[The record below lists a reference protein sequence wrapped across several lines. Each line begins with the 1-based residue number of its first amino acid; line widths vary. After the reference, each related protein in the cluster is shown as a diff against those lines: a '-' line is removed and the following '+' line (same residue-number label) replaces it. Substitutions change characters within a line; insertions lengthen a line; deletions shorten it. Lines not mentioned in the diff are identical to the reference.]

1 MATYIQLY
9 TMSTGYIEGTI
20 PPKFGSPKPIPA
32 CGDRGVIK
40 VDGRLKERRIVEIAL
55 QACRESEFIG
65 YQVLKGDSLLQATPI
80 SQVFIVR

>member
-9 TMSTGYIEGTI
+9 TMSNGYIEGTI
-20 PPKFGSPKPIPA
+20 PPQFGDPKPIPA
-32 CGDRGVIK
+32 CGGSGIIK
-40 VDGRLKERRIVEIAL
+40 VDGRLKERSVVEIAL

-65 YQVLKGDSLLQATPI
+65 YQVLKGKNLLEAFPI

>member
-20 PPKFGSPKPIPA
+20 PPQFGSTKPIPA

-40 VDGRLKERRIVEIAL
+40 VDGRLKDRSIVEIAL

-65 YQVLKGDSLLQATPI
+65 YQVLKGSSLLQATPI
-80 SQVFIVR
+80 SQIFIVR